1 MNQISPGV
9 RVTVRGE
16 DFIVTD
22 NKGTNVIEVE
32 GISEL
37 VHGIKFQFDLS
48 LDETTVIA
56 PDNTSLVADTSQN
69 CRQTKLFIETTL
81 RNSSF
86 NSNAIELAHQTAIRG
101 ADYQFTG
108 TLKAL
113 KLPRPRILIADA
125 VGLGKT
131 VQVGIF
137 FTELIRR
144 GKGKRILVITPK
156 SILSQFQQEIWAR
169 FAIPL
174 VRLDSTGIARIKSE
188 IPTNKNP
195 FEYYDKVIVSID
207 TLKNN
212 GKFRHY
218 LEKTRWDILAIDECH
233 TVANASSQRGDLAG
247 FLSTKAE
254 AMVLTSATPHNGQK
268 ANFANLM
275 TMLEPTAIP
284 YNGEFDKEDIQSYY
298 VRRFKKDIEDEVG
311 DAFRD
316 RITQRLGCRLF
327 PEEEEFLR
335 AQQDFKKIARSQ
347 NEGSVIGTFL
357 FSILLFK
364 AYMSSPE
371 ACLATISRR
380 LENGSDRDDVTE
392 ELQFMKSNLEQ
403 IIRDGKDAKYNRLKD
418 QLEKL
423 KWKGRKSDNRI
434 IIFAERIDTLKA
446 LEKKLTRDFNL
457 SEKAVVLFT
466 GALSDV
472 EQQEV
477 IEDFGK
483 EDSDIRIFLTSDA
496 GSQGVNLHYY
506 CNHMFNYDVPWS
518 IITLEQRNGRIDRF
532 GQTET
537 PYIYYLISEST
548 DANVQG
554 DIRILEKLRE
564 KEQEVYKSLGD
575 PGSVLKLYEPEKE
588 EQQVIQAV
596 ANSDSTVL
604 ETAEEKAADFWAKML
619 DESNGESKNHVP
631 IDPGYH
637 SFFNN
642 DFLFYQTLKDEIIH
656 QDPELGKRFQI
667 DPAEQVLEI
676 TLDKELSRNGVLY
689 DMPLEAFPDKRG
701 TFKLTSKKE
710 IIEKSIVKSRKRKG
724 EWPEFHLLYD
734 IHPIAR
740 WMQFKLLA
748 KVDKG
753 KALVVKHRALPNKTA
768 WFLFQGICSNNLGQ
782 SMLTEI
788 FAVGMNMDGTSLGKP
803 IEYKALFKQFKLDE
817 TITALPISQD
827 EIAQLESIIP
837 DAVDDS
843 KTLYMDHKLDLLRHE
858 KEEQLENYKAQ
869 LESWKIKANQQL
881 EMNFGED
888 KGVIAWKKDQKQREI
903 IAISNEK
910 SQFFKDLTSL
920 QNEPF
925 IRLMA
930 VFFNN

>member
-1 MNQISPGV
+1 MSQISPGV

-22 NKGTNVIEVE
+22 NHGTNVIEAE

-37 VHGIKFQFDLS
+37 VQGIKFQFDLS
-48 LDETTVIA
+48 LDEATVIA
-56 PDNTSLVADTSQN
+56 PDNTSLISDTSQN

-101 ADYQFTG
+101 ADYQFKG

-113 KLPRPRILIADA
+113 ELPRPRVLIADA

-144 GKGKRILVITPK
+144 GKGKRILVVTPK
-156 SILSQFQQEIWAR
+156 SILAQFQQEIWAR
-169 FAIPL
+169 FSIPL

-188 IPTNKNP
+188 IPSNKNP

-212 GKFRHY
+212 AKFRHY

-284 YNGEFDKEDIQSYY
+284 FNGEFDKEDIQPYY

-316 RITQRLGCRLF
+316 RITQRLGCKLF
-327 PEEEEFLR
+327 AEEEDFLR
-335 AQQDFKKIARSQ
+335 AQQDFKKVAKEE

-371 ACLATISRR
+371 ACLETISRR
-380 LENGSDRDDVTE
+380 LATDNDSGDVLE
-392 ELQFMKSNLEQ
+392 ELRNMKSSLER
-403 IIRDGKDAKYNRLKD
+403 IINEGKDAKYNRLKE
-418 QLEKL
+418 QLENL
-423 KWKGRKSDNRI
+423 KWKGKKGDNRI

-446 LEKKLTRDFNL
+446 LEKKLTRDFGLN
-457 SEKAVVLFT
+457 EKAVVTFT

-483 EDSDIRIFLTSDA
+483 EDSDIRLFLTSDA

-548 DANVQG
+548 DTDVQG

-588 EQQVIQAV
+588 EQKVTNAV
-596 ANSDSTVL
+596 ANSDPSVL
-604 ETAEEKAADFWAKML
+604 ETEEDQVADFWAKML
-619 DESNGESKNHVP
+619 DESNEDGKEEVP

-637 SFFNN
+637 SFFKD
-642 DFLFYQTLKDEIIH
+642 DFSFYHMLKDEIVN
-656 QDPELGKRFQI
+656 QDPELAKRF
-667 DPAEQVLEI
+667 DLDSDEQVLEI
-676 TLDKELSRNGVLY
+676 TLDKELSRNSVLY
-689 DMPLEAFPDKRG
+689 DMPLEAFPDRRG
-701 TFKLTSKKE
+701 TFKLTSNKE
-710 IIEKSIVKSRKRKG
+710 IIEKSIVKSRKKKG

-734 IHPIAR
+734 LHPIAR

-753 KALVVKHRALPNKTA
+753 KALVVKHRTLPEKTA

-782 SMLTEI
+782 SMLTEV
-788 FAVGMNMDGTSLGKP
+788 FAIGMKLDGASLGKP
-803 IEYKALFKQFKLDE
+803 LEYKAFFKQYKLDE
-817 TITALPISQD
+817 TITALPISD
-827 EIAQLESIIP
+827 EEIKQLESIIP
-837 DAVDDS
+837 DAVEDA
-843 KTLYMDHKLDLLRHE
+843 KMLYMDHKLDHLRHE
-858 KEEQLENYKAQ
+858 KEEQLEEYKKQ
-869 LESWKIKANQQL
+869 LEEWQLKANQQL
-881 EMNFGED
+881 ELNFGEES
-888 KGVIAWKKDQKQREI
+888 GVIAWKKDQKQKEI

-910 SQFFKDLTSL
+910 SQYFKDLTSL